1 MSVNFGE
8 DLISTLVEVKNLKK
22 AFQTRKV
29 PQLVGEVFQRFDEY
43 RKNKNSLDQTVKMY
57 NYLKKKTVREEYSL
71 IEKDIEKFDE
81 KLRPAETQVNW
92 NTRNVKQYLEVGLF
106 RL

>member
-1 MSVNFGE
+1 M
-8 DLISTLVEVKNLKK
+8 
-22 AFQTRKV
+22 
-29 PQLVGEVFQRFDEY
+29 GEVFQRFDEY

>member
-22 AFQTRKV
+22 EFQTRKV